1 MDSLILVNKPMN
13 VLSQFSA
20 EGHKVGLS
28 TVLKAPGYRV
38 AGRLDSDS
46 EGLLILTNDG
56 RVQAR
61 LTEPNKGVW
70 KQYWV
75 QVEGLPQEQAL
86 EALRRGVL
94 LKDGPTL
101 PARVDIISPP
111 AVWERSPPIR
121 YRANIPTTWLNIQ
134 IQEGRNRQIRRM
146 TAAVG
151 HPTLRLV
158 RHRVGDFSLGELQPG
173 EYRRVAL
180 PSALVPLSPQ
190 RKQVNMGRAST
201 PSRPKGKSEGKVNA
215 IPGVDERKQK
225 ASKTTSGVI
234 SQSRAK
240 QAHRTRP
247 KS

>member
-1 MDSLILVNKPMN
+1 MN

-20 EGHKVGLS
+20 EGQKVGLS
-28 TVLKAPGYRV
+28 TVLSAPGYRV

-56 RVQAR
+56 RVQAS
-61 LTEPNKGVW
+61 LTEPKKKVW

-75 QVEGLPQEQAL
+75 QVEGLPQNQAL
-86 EALRRGVL
+86 ETLRRGVL

-146 TAAVG
+146 TATVG

-173 EYRRVAL
+173 EYRSVAL
-180 PSALVPLSPQ
+180 PSALVPQTPQ
-190 RKQVNMGRAST
+190 RKHMNTGGART
-201 PSRPKGKSEGKVNA
+201 PSRSRAKSEGRANA
-215 IPGVDERKQK
+215 SQRVDTRQHK
-225 ASKTTSGVI
+225 ASKSTTGVASHSGAK
-234 SQSRAK
+234 RAHK
-240 QAHRTRP
+240 TRT

>member
-20 EGHKVGLS
+20 EGQKVGLS
-28 TVLKAPGYRV
+28 SVLSAPGYRV

-46 EGLLILTNDG
+46 EGLLILTSNG
-56 RVQAR
+56 RIQAR
-61 LTEPNKGVW
+61 LTQPKKQVW

-75 QVEGLPQEQAL
+75 QVEGLPQSQAL
-86 EALRRGVL
+86 EKLRRGLL

-111 AVWERSPPIR
+111 PVWDRAPPIR

-146 TAAVG
+146 TACVG

-158 RHRVGDFSLGELQPG
+158 RHRVGDFELGALQPG
-173 EYRRVAL
+173 EYRFVEVPREFTLKSRIRV
-180 PSALVPLSPQ
+180 
-190 RKQVNMGRAST
+190 
-201 PSRPKGKSEGKVNA
+201 
-215 IPGVDERKQK
+215 
-225 ASKTTSGVI
+225 TS
-234 SQSRAK
+234 
-240 QAHRTRP
+240 
-247 KS
+247 

>member
-20 EGHKVGLS
+20 EGQKVGLS
-28 TVLKAPGYRV
+28 SVLSAPGYRV

-46 EGLLILTNDG
+46 EGLLILTSNG
-56 RVQAR
+56 RIQAR
-61 LTEPNKGVW
+61 LTQPKKQVW

-75 QVEGLPQEQAL
+75 QVEGLPHSQAL
-86 EALRRGVL
+86 EKLRRGLL

-111 AVWERSPPIR
+111 PVWDRSPPIR

-146 TAAVG
+146 TACVG

-158 RHRVGDFSLGELQPG
+158 RHRVRDFELGLLQPG
-173 EYRRVAL
+173 EYRVVEVPREFTLKSRV
-180 PSALVPLSPQ
+180 
-190 RKQVNMGRAST
+190 R
-201 PSRPKGKSEGKVNA
+201 
-215 IPGVDERKQK
+215 I
-225 ASKTTSGVI
+225 TS
-234 SQSRAK
+234 
-240 QAHRTRP
+240 
-247 KS
+247 

>member
-20 EGHKVGLS
+20 EGQKVGLS
-28 TVLKAPGYRV
+28 TVLNAPGYRV

-75 QVEGLPQEQAL
+75 QVEGFPLNQAL

-121 YRANIPTTWLNIQ
+121 YRANIPTTWLAIQ

-146 TAAVG
+146 TASVG

-173 EYRRVAL
+173 EYRSVAV
-180 PSALVPLSPQ
+180 PSAFVPQTMQ
-190 RKQVNMGRAST
+190 RKQVNAGGARS
-201 PSRPKGKSEGKVNA
+201 PSRSKAKSEGRGNA
-215 IPGVDERKQK
+215 IQGGDARQHK
-225 ASKTTSGVI
+225 ASKSTSGVT
-234 SQSRAK
+234 SQSGAK
-240 QAHRTRP
+240 QAHRTRN

>member
-20 EGHKVGLS
+20 EGQKVGLS
-28 TVLKAPGYRV
+28 SVLSAPGYRV

-46 EGLLILTNDG
+46 EGLLILTSDG
-56 RVQAR
+56 RIQAR
-61 LTEPNKGVW
+61 LTQPKKQVW

-75 QVEGLPQEQAL
+75 QVEGLPESQAL
-86 EALRRGVL
+86 ERLRRGLL

-111 AVWERSPPIR
+111 PVWDRSPPIR

-146 TAAVG
+146 TACVG

-158 RHRVGDFSLGELQPG
+158 RHRVGDFELGLLQPG
-173 EYRRVAL
+173 EYRVVEVPREFTLKSRV
-180 PSALVPLSPQ
+180 
-190 RKQVNMGRAST
+190 R
-201 PSRPKGKSEGKVNA
+201 
-215 IPGVDERKQK
+215 I
-225 ASKTTSGVI
+225 TS
-234 SQSRAK
+234 
-240 QAHRTRP
+240 
-247 KS
+247 

>member
-20 EGHKVGLS
+20 EGQKVGLS
-28 TVLKAPGYRV
+28 SVLSAPGYRV

-46 EGLLILTNDG
+46 EGLLILTSDG
-56 RVQAR
+56 RIQAR
-61 LTEPNKGVW
+61 LTQPKKQVW

-75 QVEGLPQEQAL
+75 QVEGLPQSQAL
-86 EALRRGVL
+86 EKLRRGLL

-111 AVWERSPPIR
+111 PVWDRSPPIR

-146 TAAVG
+146 TACVG

-158 RHRVGDFSLGELQPG
+158 RHRVGDFELGALQPG
-173 EYRRVAL
+173 EYRFVEVPREFTLKSRIRV
-180 PSALVPLSPQ
+180 
-190 RKQVNMGRAST
+190 
-201 PSRPKGKSEGKVNA
+201 
-215 IPGVDERKQK
+215 
-225 ASKTTSGVI
+225 TS
-234 SQSRAK
+234 
-240 QAHRTRP
+240 
-247 KS
+247 